1 MVPDG
6 LPGRTG
12 DQSLTLTDVA
22 KFVSDRIPH
31 CRPFDGHIAARP
43 IFLDGELIAAVVW
56 HNYDAW
62 AGNVE
67 VAIAADSPR
76 WIGRER
82 LSALFHFPFV
92 AMGCRRVTARI
103 SAVNARSR
111 KLCEGLGFQLEGL
124 MRKASPDGNDML
136 IYGLLKE
143 ECRFL
148 RREWLDASAESAEP
162 NPTPQC

>member
-1 MVPDG
+1 VVPNG
-6 LPGRTG
+6 LPGRAG
-12 DQSLTLTDVA
+12 DQPLSIEDVA
-22 KFVSDRIPH
+22 AFVQARIPH

-43 IFLDGELIAAVVW
+43 IFLDGEMIAAVVW

-62 AGNVE
+62 SGNVE

-82 LSALFHFPFV
+82 LEVLFHFPFI
-92 AMGCRRVTARI
+92 AMGCRRITARI
-103 SAVNARSR
+103 STANVRSR
-111 KLCEGLGFQLEGL
+111 KLCKGLGFQLEGL

-143 ECRFL
+143 ECKFL
-148 RREWLDASAESAEP
+148 RKEWLE
-162 NPTPQC
+162 